1 MCLVVLQSLNSASY
15 MSLYIQQI
23 DNICDMSQGRA
34 EITSGGHD
42 LEITIP
48 ESVSYKWASVSKY

>member
-1 MCLVVLQSLNSASY
+1 

-48 ESVSYKWASVSKY
+48 ESVSYKGASVSKY